1 MSVGQK
7 IIVTV
12 GAFVITFIVA
22 CAIMKNDISFILTSR
37 SVERHY
43 GKTTENNYFIEDN
56 FEFVDNHPY

>member
-22 CAIMKNDISFILTSR
+22 CAIMMNDISFILTSR

-43 GKTTENNYFIEDN
+43 GKTTENN
-56 FEFVDNHPY
+56 